1 MNEKKMKKNEFIV
14 SKHDRF
20 NKKIIRVFQTTSL
33 FKTLPVSKQRR
44 RWGGCNCRRNRS
56 CLTVPPRLWWES
68 PLLETSAGEVRVPEN
83 Q

>member
-1 MNEKKMKKNEFIV
+1 MTKNEFIV

-20 NKKIIRVFQTTSL
+20 NKTFIRVFQTTSL

-44 RWGGCNCRRNRS
+44 VGCNCRRNRS
-56 CLTVPPRLWWES
+56 CLAVPPRLWWES
-68 PLLETSAGEVRVPEN
+68 PLLETSAGGVRVPEN